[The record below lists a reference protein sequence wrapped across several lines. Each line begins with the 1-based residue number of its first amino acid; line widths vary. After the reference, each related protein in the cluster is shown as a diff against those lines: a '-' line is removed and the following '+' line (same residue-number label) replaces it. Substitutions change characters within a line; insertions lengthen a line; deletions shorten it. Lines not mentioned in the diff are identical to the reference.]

1 MQYIDYIISY
11 YGWQGCALAAT
22 ILVLLCVQLWYYLV
36 TYGRI
41 SRFRNSRRKKKLTS
55 EPPVS
60 IIVPMFSENYTYI
73 DESLPLLLGQQY
85 ATTFEVVIVYIGSN
99 SDFYEE
105 LTRKR
110 LLYPNL
116 TVTKIE
122 FNQRFPISV
131 KMALNVGIK
140 AAHNEHLLITTTNA
154 TPASDQWLAMMGKAF
169 MRGDIVLG
177 YTTLE
182 HINGLQNYLMRASRL
197 QTSLYW
203 LSAAVDSHTYR
214 GSRNNFGFTKETYFK
229 AKGFNFLNMNIGEDD
244 LFIQKIARH
253 NNVSVVL
260 IPKGS
265 MIEHPWGGLKW
276 WIAQLRRYGS
286 AYKYYP
292 RSVRNTI
299 EWDLGS
305 QVLFFIAILTALIFM
320 PLEFKAAALLLFIVR
335 YIVVALRI
343 KSIAKRVGERGMAMR
358 YAIFDLFNPLL
369 MLGVRMALLRK
380 DETVWR

>member
-1 MQYIDYIISY
+1 MQYIDFIITH

-60 IIVPMFSENYTYI
+60 VIVPMFSEDYI
-73 DESLPLLLGQQY
+73 YLDEHLPLLLSQQY
-85 ATTFEVVIVYIGSN
+85 ATTFEVVIVYVGSN

-105 LTRKR
+105 LSR
-110 LLYPNL
+110 LRLFHQNL

-122 FNQRFPISV
+122 FNPRFPISV

-140 AAHNEHLLITTTNA
+140 AAHNEHLLITTTDSV
-154 TPASDQWLAMMGKAF
+154 PASDQWLAMMGKAF

-177 YTTLE
+177 YTALE
-182 HINGLQNYLMRASRL
+182 HSKGLVNYLMRASRL

-203 LSAAVDSHTYR
+203 LAAAVNGHTYR
-214 GSRNNFGFTKETYFK
+214 GSRNNFGFTKTIYFN
-229 AKGFNFLNMNIGEDD
+229 AKGFNFLNMNIGEED
-244 LFIQKIARH
+244 LFIQKVARQK
-253 NNVSVVL
+253 NVSVVL

-265 MIEHPWGGLKW
+265 MIQQPWGGLKW
-276 WIAQLRRYGS
+276 WISQLHHYGS
-286 AYKYYP
+286 AYRFYP
-292 RSVRNTI
+292 RDIRNNI
-299 EWDLGS
+299 EWELGS
-305 QVLFFIAILTALIFM
+305 QVLFFIAILTAIIFM
-320 PLEFKAAALLLFIVR
+320 PLEFKIAAALLLIIR
-335 YIVVALRI
+335 YIVVVLRVR
-343 KSIAKRVGERGMAMR
+343 SVAKRVGERGMVLR
-358 YAIFDLFNPLL
+358 YALFDLFNPLL
-369 MLGVRMALLRK
+369 MLGVKIAMLRK

>member
-1 MQYIDYIISY
+1 MQYIDNIIAH

-22 ILVLLCVQLWYYLV
+22 ILILLSIQLWYYLV
-36 TYGRI
+36 TYGHI

-60 IIVPMFSENYTYI
+60 IIVPMFSEDYTYL
-73 DESLPLLLGQQY
+73 DECLPRLLGQQY
-85 ATTFEVVIVYIGSN
+85 ATTFEVVIVYVGSN

-105 LTRKR
+105 LMR
-110 LLYPNL
+110 LRLFHQNL

-122 FNQRFPISV
+122 FNPRFPISV

-140 AAHNEHLLITTTNA
+140 AAHNEHLLITTTSAIPA
-154 TPASDQWLAMMGKAF
+154 TDQWLAMMGKAF

-177 YTTLE
+177 YTALE
-182 HINGLQNYLMRASRL
+182 QQPGLTNYMMRASRL

-203 LSAAVDSHTYR
+203 LAAAVSGHTYR
-214 GSRNNFGFTKETYFK
+214 GSRNNFGFTKSIYFN
-229 AKGFNFLNMNIGEDD
+229 AKGFNYLNMNIGEED
-244 LFIQKIARH
+244 LFIQKVARKK
-253 NNVSVVL
+253 NVSVVL

-265 MIEHPWGGLKW
+265 MIEQPWGGLKW
-276 WIAQLRRYGS
+276 WIAQLRHYGS
-286 AYKYYP
+286 AYRFYP

-305 QVLFFIAILTALIFM
+305 QTLFFIAILTALIFM
-320 PLEFKAAALLLFIVR
+320 PLELKIAALLLFIIR
-335 YIVVALRI
+335 YVVVLLRI
-343 KSIAKRVGERGMAMR
+343 RSIAKRVGEQGMLLR
-358 YAIFDLFNPLL
+358 YALFDLFNPLL
-369 MLGVRMALLRK
+369 MLGAKIALLRK

>member
-1 MQYIDYIISY
+1 MQYIDFIITH

-60 IIVPMFSENYTYI
+60 VIVPMFSEDYI
-73 DESLPLLLGQQY
+73 YLDEHLPLLLSQQY
-85 ATTFEVVIVYIGSN
+85 ATTFEVVIVYVGAN

-105 LTRKR
+105 LSR
-110 LLYPNL
+110 LRLFHQNL

-122 FNQRFPISV
+122 FNPRFPISV

-140 AAHNEHLLITTTNA
+140 AAHNEHLLITTTDSV
-154 TPASDQWLAMMGKAF
+154 PASDQWLAMMGKAF

-177 YTTLE
+177 YTALE
-182 HINGLQNYLMRASRL
+182 HSKGLVNYLMRASRL

-203 LSAAVDSHTYR
+203 LAAAVNGHTYR
-214 GSRNNFGFTKETYFK
+214 GSRNNFGFTKTIYFN
-229 AKGFNFLNMNIGEDD
+229 AKGFNFLNMNIGEED
-244 LFIQKIARH
+244 LFIQKVARQK
-253 NNVSVVL
+253 NVSVVL

-265 MIEHPWGGLKW
+265 MIQQPWGGLKW
-276 WIAQLRRYGS
+276 WISQLHHYGS
-286 AYKYYP
+286 AYRYYP
-292 RSVRNTI
+292 RNIRNNI
-299 EWDLGS
+299 EWELGS
-305 QVLFFIAILTALIFM
+305 QVLFFIAILTAIIFM
-320 PLEFKAAALLLFIVR
+320 PLEFKIAAALLLIIR
-335 YIVVALRI
+335 YIVVVLRVR
-343 KSIAKRVGERGMAMR
+343 SVAKRVGERGMALR
-358 YAIFDLFNPLL
+358 YALFDLFNPLL
-369 MLGVRMALLRK
+369 MLGVKIAMLRK